1 MAIDAAPGIG
11 DNADNESGIVL
22 DPDYRMV
29 FDDRAIMDLLLTDRT
44 TERNIVW
51 ATDSYADKGEGYGPG
66 DQIQPLFLM
75 DHNNVIRPRT
85 RKTGDEQKDRTVDHA
100 EVFTP
105 PWIVNRQNN
114 LVDEQWVGVK
124 NPFNTDNGKEWTPNE
139 KVDLGDKTWMA
150 YVRSPRLEVCCG
162 EAPYITTRYD
172 AVTGF
177 EIPVK
182 SRVGLLD
189 RKLRVVS
196 ENTESEEQW
205 LEWAKIGVQNI
216 YGYEMQGDSLLLAR
230 ENILLTYIDHFRDK
244 FSKDP
249 ERDVLKEIA
258 EIISWNIWQMD
269 GITNMPPFPV
279 IKEAETRSFGSLM
292 SMVLAKKTDYCRIR
306 DWNTGEI
313 EKFFVKEKARLKKDA
328 AKFSK
333 LDAW

>member
-1 MAIDAAPGIG
+1 MAIDATPGMG
-11 DNADNESGIVL
+11 DNADKESGIVL
-22 DPDYRMV
+22 DPEYRVV

-66 DQIQPLFLM
+66 DCIQHLFLM

-85 RKTGDEQKDRTVDHA
+85 LKTGDEQKDRTVDHA

-114 LVDEQWVGVK
+114 LVDEQWIGVK

-139 KVDLGDKTWMA
+139 KVNLGDRTWMA

-172 AVTGF
+172 AVTGS
-177 EIPVK
+177 EISVK

-196 ENTESEEQW
+196 ENAVSEEEW
-205 LEWAKIGVQNI
+205 LEWAKIGMQNI

-230 ENILLTYIDHFRDK
+230 ENILLTYIEHFRDR
-244 FSKDP
+244 FMKDP
-249 ERDVLKEIA
+249 EREVLLEIA

-269 GITNMPPFPV
+269 GLKNTPPPAV
-279 IKEAETRSFGSLM
+279 KEETRCFGSLA
-292 SMVLAKKTDYCRIR
+292 SKTAPKKTGLCKIR
-306 DWNTGEI
+306 DWNNNGSI
-313 EKFFVKEKARLKKDA
+313 EYFTVKKPIKPKKVV
-328 AKFSK
+328 KNCIS
-333 LDAW
+333 LDEW